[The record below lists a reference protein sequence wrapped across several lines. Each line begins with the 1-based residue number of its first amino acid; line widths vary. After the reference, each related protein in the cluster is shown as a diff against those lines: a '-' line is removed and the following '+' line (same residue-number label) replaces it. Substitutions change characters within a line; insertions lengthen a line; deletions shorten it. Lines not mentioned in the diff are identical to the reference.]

1 MTIAAHNEFL
11 AQAQKLT
18 ADNPDLHAEMMRRT
32 QAGEYFR
39 DGEPVTKYWRT
50 LNSLNKKA
58 LKAVGC

>member
-1 MTIAAHNEFL
+1 MTITTHNDFL

-18 ADNPDLHAEMMRRT
+18 ADNPELHAEMMRRT

-39 DGEPVTKYWRT
+39 DGEEVTKYWRK

-58 LKAVGC
+58 LKAVKC